1 MKKIKKIIFRILTGI
16 LAIVLVCNIY
26 NFINIKVFHKELAT
40 INGYSVLEVVSGSM
54 EPTIHVGD
62 MIIID
67 TKAKNYKANDIIT
80 FRDKEGFFVTHR
92 IVSLNGNTMIT
103 KGDNND
109 SEDAPYST
117 DNIIGKYVT
126 KISGAGRV
134 LSSFKS
140 PFTLI
145 MIFIIGVLSCILL
158 STNEDGNPILDS
170 DELEFQEFLKR
181 KEEIMKKESGKVSNK
196 KGIFM
201 EALKKKIS
209 KLVIKKD
216 SKEEKNTANK
226 KTIVKKKIDEPKM
239 AVKKEA
245 SSKKTNSKTT
255 NKKVETKKEVSSKKT
270 TNTNSKVKSTKTV
283 TKNSKATTPKKEV
296 SKGTVNKD
304 TKEEKKDANKN
315 KTAKKAINKPKVA
328 VKKEGSSKKITASN
342 SKTKSTKAGT
352 KNSKT
357 SASKKE
363 VKKTNKK

>member
-1 MKKIKKIIFRILTGI
+1 MEKFKKIIFRVLTGI

-26 NFINIKVFHKELAT
+26 NFVSIKVFHKELAT

-54 EPTIHVGD
+54 EPTIYVGD

-67 TKAKNYKANDIIT
+67 TKAKDYKVNDIIT
-80 FRDKEGFFVTHR
+80 FRDKEGSFVTHR
-92 IVSLNGNTMIT
+92 IISLDGNTMIT

-181 KEEIMKKESGKVSNK
+181 KEEIMKKESDKVSNK
-196 KGIFM
+196 KGISM
-201 EALKKKIS
+201 ETLKNKIP

-226 KTIVKKKIDEPKM
+226 KTT
-239 AVKKEA
+239 VKKEA
-245 SSKKTNSKTT
+245 SSKKDNVSNSKA
-255 NKKVETKKEVSSKKT
+255 
-270 TNTNSKVKSTKTV
+270 KSTKAI
-283 TKNSKATTPKKEV
+283 TKNSKSSTPKKEV
-296 SKGTVNKD
+296 SKGTV
-304 TKEEKKDANKN
+304 KKNSASKN
-315 KTAKKAINKPKVA
+315 ITAKKEINKPKVT
-328 VKKEGSSKKITASN
+328 VKKEVSSKKTTASN
-342 SKTKSTKAGT
+342 SKTKSAKAVT
-352 KNSKT
+352 KNSKSST
-357 SASKKE
+357 SKKE

>member
-1 MKKIKKIIFRILTGI
+1 MEKFKKIIFRLLTGI

-26 NFINIKVFHKELAT
+26 NFVSIKVFHKELAT

-54 EPTIHVGD
+54 EPTIYVGD

-67 TKAKNYKANDIIT
+67 TKAKDYKVNDIIT
-80 FRDKEGFFVTHR
+80 FRDKEGSFVTHR
-92 IVSLNGNTMIT
+92 IISLDGNTMIT

-181 KEEIMKKESGKVSNK
+181 KEEIMTKVKIKVSNK
-196 KGIFM
+196 K
-201 EALKKKIS
+201 
-209 KLVIKKD
+209 
-216 SKEEKNTANK
+216 
-226 KTIVKKKIDEPKM
+226 
-239 AVKKEA
+239 
-245 SSKKTNSKTT
+245 
-255 NKKVETKKEVSSKKT
+255 
-270 TNTNSKVKSTKTV
+270 
-283 TKNSKATTPKKEV
+283 
-296 SKGTVNKD
+296 
-304 TKEEKKDANKN
+304 
-315 KTAKKAINKPKVA
+315 
-328 VKKEGSSKKITASN
+328 
-342 SKTKSTKAGT
+342 
-352 KNSKT
+352 
-357 SASKKE
+357 
-363 VKKTNKK
+363 